1 MLSGILLVGNKGNRR
16 RLAGESGEC
25 RPKRSYSDRLYAY
38 RSGNQG
44 MKGRRQTRK
53 RWLALA
59 VAMAVILA
67 FLPLA
72 FTAKRCHFSHNAEA
86 ASAQSNRLS
95 PATLTL
101 PNATIDIA
109 FASGALELSQD
120 QVLQWVT
127 AAAQAVTSYYGQ
139 FPVPRVRLLLTPFSG
154 AGVRSGTTYGGRNP
168 LIKVSL
174 GAFTSVAM
182 LQRDWVLTH
191 EMVHLAFPSV
201 PWAHHWIEEGL
212 ATYVEPVARHA
223 AGQLS
228 AEVVWRDLVE
238 GLPKGLPEPGDK
250 GLDHT
255 PTWGRT
261 YWGGA
266 LFCLLADIKIRQRTA
281 NRYGLQDALRAIVA
295 AGGSMRA
302 TWPLVRAL
310 EIGDQAIE
318 VPVLMELYARMK
330 AAPVD
335 IDLADLWRRLGVKV
349 QDDAVLFQD
358 EAPLALVRRAI
369 TPGESSPPE
378 IRLKVPKICSIKGPV
393 LLAGHAQ
400 N

>member
-1 MLSGILLVGNKGNRR
+1 MLV
-16 RLAGESGEC
+16 
-25 RPKRSYSDRLYAY
+25 
-38 RSGNQG
+38 
-44 MKGRRQTRK
+44 
-53 RWLALA
+53 ALA
-59 VAMAVILA
+59 VAMAVVLA
-67 FLPLA
+67 FLPLV
-72 FTAKRCHFSHNAEA
+72 FTAKHLYFPHSAAA
-86 ASAQSNRLS
+86 ASAQSNSLS

-101 PNATIDIA
+101 ANATIDIA

-127 AAAQAVTSYYGQ
+127 ASAQAVISYYGE
-139 FPVPRVRLLLTPFSG
+139 FPVPRVRLLLRPFSG
-154 AGVRSGTTYGGRNP
+154 AGIRSGTTYGGRNP
-168 LIKVSL
+168 FIKVSV
-174 GAFTSVAM
+174 GEFTSVAM

-201 PWAHHWIEEGL
+201 PQAYHWIEEGL
-212 ATYVEPVARHA
+212 ATYVEPLARHA

-266 LFCLLADIKIRQRTA
+266 LFCLLADIEIHQRTA
-281 NRYGLQDALRAIVA
+281 NRYGLRDALRAIVA
-295 AGGSMRA
+295 AGGSMRV

-310 EIGDQAIE
+310 EISDQAIE

-330 AAPVD
+330 AAPVA
-335 IDLADLWRRLGVKV
+335 IDLVDLWRRLGVKV

-358 EAPLALVRRAI
+358 DAPLAVVRRAI
-369 TPGESSPPE
+369 TPGDHPRGQGEDKFCPSRS
-378 IRLKVPKICSIKGPV
+378 IGRTRLKT
-393 LLAGHAQ
+393 AE
-400 N
+400 